1 MGFDE
6 QALTAQF
13 LDKDFVDFCNK
24 MFNPDPNQR
33 MKSVGEMMSHPYMQ
47 GPTYTN
53 EQAVQSLHQRQQQY
67 FAQQA
72 VDIGQLDINNVSSD
86 SPQGSFRDVSLDV
99 LERFKIKDFY
109 AEIEEAYPDIRSLLR
124 EVVYYSKAR
133 SGMKSV
139 LTKSSVQDMFEFLA
153 MVLPT
158 EFAAQIEEEEFEL
171 DDEEYIINFTWEDTQ
186 SEEADTVGIMLCL
199 YRSGNDTCAVEFNR
213 VTGDPM
219 AFNKVKQTLKTKIF
233 DVLKQYAKEEPRE
246 VKNPQKVEKVEL
258 VKEAP

>member
-124 EVVYYSKAR
+124 EVVDYSKAR

-158 EFAAQIEEEEFEL
+158 EFVAQIKKKSSNLTMKNISSTSPGKTPSLKKLILSASCFASTGPETTPVPL
-171 DDEEYIINFTWEDTQ
+171 NSIGSLVTRWLST
-186 SEEADTVGIMLCL
+186 
-199 YRSGNDTCAVEFNR
+199 RSSKLSR
-213 VTGDPM
+213 
-219 AFNKVKQTLKTKIF
+219 LKSSTS
-233 DVLKQYAKEEPRE
+233 
-246 VKNPQKVEKVEL
+246 
-258 VKEAP
+258 